1 MRAKIINLG
10 ALTANAKAFN
20 QNLPTLKRPGLG
32 LVEWS
37 NPKLPAI
44 DWNSSLL
51 SAQLFLRRLL
61 PSSAHV
67 RFTKPTHCTKASN
80 VIQSKRYCLTVHF
93 STEIPGTDSRSES
106 VVMMV
111 QLPTVCDTAAII
123 MSIDCIGRPM
133 RLRCEAICP

>member
-1 MRAKIINLG
+1 MRSKIVNLG

-61 PSSAHV
+61 PSIAHV
-67 RFTKPTHCTKASN
+67 RFTKPFEDAK
-80 VIQSKRYCLTVHF
+80 L
-93 STEIPGTDSRSES
+93 PGKKSRCVFWFNS
-106 VVMMV
+106 
-111 QLPTVCDTAAII
+111 D
-123 MSIDCIGRPM
+123 
-133 RLRCEAICP
+133 RLVNKGCVSQN

>member
-1 MRAKIINLG
+1 MRSKIVNLG

-61 PSSAHV
+61 PSIAYV
-67 RFTKPTHCTKASN
+67 RFTKPFEDAKLSG
-80 VIQSKRYCLTVHF
+80 KK
-93 STEIPGTDSRSES
+93 SRCVFGFNS
-106 VVMMV
+106 
-111 QLPTVCDTAAII
+111 D
-123 MSIDCIGRPM
+123 
-133 RLRCEAICP
+133 RLANKGCVSQN

>member
-1 MRAKIINLG
+1 MRSKIVNLG

-67 RFTKPTHCTKASN
+67 RFTKQSEDANYQAKNQDVCFGSLLIASC
-80 VIQSKRYCLTVHF
+80 SYGAFLKMKL
-93 STEIPGTDSRSES
+93 
-106 VVMMV
+106 
-111 QLPTVCDTAAII
+111 A
-123 MSIDCIGRPM
+123 
-133 RLRCEAICP
+133 